1 MSVSQPTIVS
11 GATSITLPYP
21 IRSASTRLDWNQV
34 ASTRRTLDGTLR
46 KQSFGYAW
54 GYTLTFEYVAVTTYD
69 ALVSLDQ
76 TIVSTN
82 TPATFTWAGGPW
94 TDAQSGA
101 TVVIEAISDLS
112 TQYPD
117 VTKGDFSI
125 TLVETTLRT
134 S

>member
-1 MSVSQPTIVS
+1 MPVSQPTLVS
-11 GATSITLPYP
+11 GATSITLPFP
-21 IRSASTRLDWNQV
+21 SRSNATQLEWNEV

-54 GYTLTFEYVAVTTYD
+54 VYTMTFEYENVATYE

-76 TIVSTN
+76 TIVTN
-82 TPATFTWAGGPW
+82 DTPATFTWSGGPW
-94 TDAQSGA
+94 TDAQTGT
-101 TVVIEAISDLS
+101 TVVIDDISALS
-112 TQYPD
+112 TTYPD

>member
-21 IRSASTRLDWNQV
+21 VRSSSTRLDWSQV
-34 ASTRRTLDGTLR
+34 GSTRRTLDGTMR

-54 GYTLTFEYVAVTTYD
+54 TYTLTFEYASVTTYD

-76 TIVSTN
+76 TIVTTN
-82 TPATFTWAGGPW
+82 TAATFTWAGGPW
-94 TDAQSGA
+94 TDAQSGS
-101 TVVIEAISDLS
+101 TVLIDGISELS
-112 TQYPD
+112 TPYPD

>member
-1 MSVSQPTIVS
+1 VSVSQPTIVS
-11 GATSITLPYP
+11 GATSITLPFP
-21 IRSASTRLDWNQV
+21 VRSSSTRLDWTQV
-34 ASTRRTLDGTLR
+34 GSTRRTLDGTLR

-54 GYTLTFEYVAVTTYD
+54 AYTLTFEYAAVTTYD

-76 TIVSTN
+76 TIVTTS
-82 TPATFTWAGGPW
+82 TPATFTFAGGPW
-94 TDAQSGA
+94 IDAQSGV
-101 TVVIEAISDLS
+101 TVVIDQISDLA
-112 TQYPD
+112 TTYPD